1 MSPLVDS
8 TSSREY
14 MYFLLVT
21 TTIFEDKLSWPKS
34 LLIIKFGL
42 KKNYE
47 FGFGTVLGEQ
57 L

>member
-1 MSPLVDS
+1 
-8 TSSREY
+8 